1 MHVDLNRESPTARK
15 VARSDELQKTAEV
28 ILGQVQKRSGL
39 LGNVV
44 HAFPLELCQGCQVTS
59 LLETVGGM

>member
-15 VARSDELQKTAEV
+15 VARPDELQKTAEV
-28 ILGQVQKRSGL
+28 ILGQRSGL